1 MFRAL
6 LFLVGAAIIGCVLA
20 YFVTGKPRYLSWAGR
35 TLLAGLG
42 AGVVFFAVLLVK
54 RLI

>member
-6 LFLVGAAIIGCVLA
+6 LFLLAAGIVACVVA
-20 YFVTGKPRYLSWAGR
+20 YFVTGRPRYISWAR
-35 TLLAGLG
+35 DALLAGLG

>member
-6 LFLVGAAIIGCVLA
+6 LFLLAAGIVGCVVA
-20 YFVTGKPRYLSWAGR
+20 YFVTGQPRYISWARR

-42 AGVVFFAVLLVK
+42 TLVVFFAVLLVK

>member
-6 LFLVGAAIIGCVLA
+6 LFLLGASIVGCVAA
-20 YFVTGKPRYLSWAGR
+20 YFFTGKAVYLSWARRG
-35 TLLAGLG
+35 LLAGLG
-42 AGVVFFAVLLVK
+42 AGVVFFAVLLAK